1 MTRRRVAVTGLG
13 MVCALGHDVSTAW
26 AGLAA
31 GRPGIGKL
39 RTIDTS
45 RLHPGIGA
53 EVSGFDPPSFFT
65 RSHLH
70 QLDRASQF
78 ALVAAREAMAQAAL
92 PPSEG
97 SRRRGVVFAACMGQV
112 TLDDTYRMFHGEQAQ
127 RLPPLTVPR
136 VMPNAACAQIS
147 MEWKLRGPSFAVSSA
162 CASANHAMAQAASL
176 IRAGQLDVAVTGGAD
191 APLSP
196 GTLKGWEG
204 LRVFAPDTC
213 RPFSADRAGLV
224 PGEGAAVLVL
234 EGWDHAEARGAVVLA
249 ELAGA
254 GMTADGGDLTAP
266 DPAGAADAMA
276 MALDDAGLRPDE
288 IGYVNAHGTGTR
300 MNDPS
305 ECDALRRVFGVQPL
319 PVSSTKSMLGHC
331 MAAAGALEAVA
342 TVMALRTG
350 VLPPT
355 AGFTAPDPQ
364 CDVDCIPN
372 TARPVRTG
380 AALSNSLAFGGLNA
394 VVAFR
399 AAQ

>member
-1 MTRRRVAVTGLG
+1 MTGIGA
-13 MVCALGHDVSTAW
+13 VCALGLDVQTTW
-26 AGLAA
+26 ARLLSGS
-31 GRPGIGKL
+31 PSIGKL
-39 RTIDTS
+39 HTIDTS
-45 RLHPGIGA
+45 RLNPGIGA
-53 EVSGFDPPSFFT
+53 EVAGFEPTAFFT
-65 RSHLH
+65 RSHLN

-92 PPSEG
+92 PLGGNE
-97 SRRRGVVFAACMGQV
+97 RRRGVVFAACMGQV
-112 TLDDTYRMFHGEQAQ
+112 TLDDTYRMFHGENAQ

-147 MEWKLRGPSFAVSSA
+147 MAWGLRGPSFAVSSA

-204 LRVFAPDTC
+204 LRVFAPDAC

-234 EGWDHAEARGAVVLA
+234 EGWDHAESRGAAILA
-249 ELAGA
+249 EFAGA

-276 MALDDAGLRPDE
+276 MAMDDAGLRPE
-288 IGYVNAHGTGTR
+288 EVGYVNAHGTGTR

-305 ECDALRRVFGVQPL
+305 ECQALHRVFGTRPP
-319 PVSSTKSMLGHC
+319 PVSSSKSMLGHC
-331 MAAAGALEAVA
+331 MAAAGAVEAVA

-355 AGFTAPDPQ
+355 AGFTTPDPM

-372 TARPVRTG
+372 AARRAQAG

-399 AAQ
+399 AAA